1 MSTLKAIPSSLASR
15 VIESWTKPPTG
26 SVRRSSSGLDGG
38 AGWLISAKATAKD
51 VSDKLQITDGTSGAA
66 LIIEM
71 ASYFGRAN
79 RAIWTW
85 IKNNLEAKD
94 G

>member
-1 MSTLKAIPSSLASR
+1 MAIFAIIPQPNINTHNLSAAVSAVYR
-15 VIESWTKPPTG
+15 DAHYA
-26 SVRRSSSGLDGG
+26 LDGG

-79 RAIWTW
+79 PAIWTW